1 MSRSSRAAA
10 LLAVLAM
17 LLPDL
22 AQGQILTKD
31 GDPVVTVT
39 DPTQAVPEGK
49 TRARAPALAA
59 GRQVRMLE
67 EKDGIVLVCA
77 EAPGP
82 GAGIFDE
89 YRYRLPL
96 TAVAFL
102 PGKTHRDR
110 PAWLPPPGPAEA
122 ARRDVVAY
130 EQGDA
135 IFVRSA
141 NGTPRRIAKGT
152 QPALSPD
159 GARLAY
165 SPEKGAGLMLVSLDG
180 DARPMRIGGRKEPV
194 RQKAFCQDGSKLA
207 WLVDRHVEVLDLAR
221 PGAAPTT
228 AASHLEPGAAL
239 QGFTKA
245 CDSVTLHNGDAVQ
258 WRDLAGKP
266 LRSVPVGAFTNG
278 EEGSSSDQYI
288 PSPADAN
295 LLLVAGTTRGTD
307 AYHRWANDTSGAL
320 YLSDA
325 ASGTNYRLT
334 PRTLAAATPAWSPDG
349 KRVYFSA
356 LPDAPQNGPHH
367 LYRINADG
375 TGLTDLG
382 PGFAPS
388 VGTKPQERG

>member
-1 MSRSSRAAA
+1 MLRSLRAAA
-10 LLAVLAM
+10 LLAVLAV
-17 LLPDL
+17 LLPAL

-31 GDPVVTVT
+31 GAPVGTVT
-39 DPTQAVPEGK
+39 DAAQAVPEGK
-49 TRARAPALAA
+49 TRAKAPALAA
-59 GRQVRMLE
+59 GRQVRVLE
-67 EKDGIVLVCA
+67 EKDGMALVCA
-77 EAPGP
+77 ETSGP

-96 TAVAFL
+96 AAVAFL

-110 PAWLPPPGPAEA
+110 PAWLPTPGPAEA
-122 ARRDVVAY
+122 ARREVVAY

-135 IFVRSA
+135 IFVRS
-141 NGTPRRIAKGT
+141 GESPPKRIAKGT

-165 SPEKGAGLMLVSLDG
+165 TPEKGAGFMLVSLDG
-180 DARPMRIGGRKEPV
+180 DARPMRIGGGKEPV
-194 RQKAFCQDGSKLA
+194 RQKAFCPDGSKLA

-221 PGAAPTT
+221 PGAAPTA
-228 AASHLEPGAAL
+228 AASGLEPGAAL

-245 CDSVTLHNGDAVQ
+245 CDALVLHNGDVVQ
-258 WRDLAGKP
+258 WVGLNGQT
-266 LRSVPVGAFTNG
+266 LRSVPAGAFTNG
-278 EEGSSSDQYI
+278 EGGSSSDQYV

-320 YLSDA
+320 YLYDA
-325 ASGTNYRLT
+325 ASGTNYHLT
-334 PRTLAAATPAWSPDG
+334 PRHLAAVTPSWSPDG

-356 LPDAPQNGPHH
+356 LPDAPPNGPHH

-375 TGLTDLG
+375 TGLTDLW
-382 PGFAPS
+382 PGFAPG
-388 VGTKPQERG
+388 VGTWPQE